1 MVYIKPYDES
11 VYENFFI
18 FIKTIQNLEVRY
30 KITLETTVPE
40 DLFDSYA
47 KSHELR
53 QKHGLTKGLSKFNKM
68 TEDCM
73 RQIKYIVTLGGDG
86 TILWASK

>member
-1 MVYIKPYDES
+1 MRRTSTSVFPKFTNPRIMVYIKPYDES

-53 QKHGLTKGLSKFNKM
+53 QKHGLTKGLSKFN
-68 TEDCM
+68 
-73 RQIKYIVTLGGDG
+73 
-86 TILWASK
+86 